1 MFSKQK
7 NEIKQELTKIFEE
20 GKNVALGAA
29 FLICLTVGFF
39 AGVTTSNTAHMIS
52 SLGKNK

>member
-29 FLICLTVGFF
+29 FLICLTVGYL
-39 AGVTTSNTAHMIS
+39 AGVSTAGTIYTTS
-52 SLGKNK
+52 SLLRRK